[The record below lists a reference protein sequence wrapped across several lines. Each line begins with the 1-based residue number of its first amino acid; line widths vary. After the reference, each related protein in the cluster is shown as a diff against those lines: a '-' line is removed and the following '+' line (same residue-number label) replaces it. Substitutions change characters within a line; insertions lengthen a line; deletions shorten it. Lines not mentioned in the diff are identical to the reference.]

1 MPKPKTSEIYRSFIA
16 KYAQKPNSNGQI
28 VKIMH
33 APFNVVAQ
41 REIGQK
47 IPVESTVRRIR
58 NEILAEVTGPVERN
72 EIDDPWEFRRVDPD
86 GIPPHV
92 CAWIATKVLTLD
104 SIRRDMGFE
113 WMTFSDAF
121 DAVTRRTA
129 MWIALLVDILPED
142 ETFRIW
148 SIAWMY
154 SSHEQSCERNGAE
167 LVTRPFDD
175 YVAHRPW
182 ASDANFDRYHKAMNE
197 GWVNELDVSSIAVVL
212 YRMQWAQPDAERQ
225 TE

>member
-1 MPKPKTSEIYRSFIA
+1 MPRPKLHKVFRSYIA
-16 KYAQKPNSNGQI
+16 RYAQTTNSNYQI
-28 VKIMH
+28 VEMMRASFDEK
-33 APFNVVAQ
+33 AL
-41 REIGQK
+41 REIGQT

-58 NEILAEVTGPVERN
+58 KEIVAECAGPVEWN
-72 EIDDPWEFRRVDPD
+72 EVDDPWEFRRVDPD

-92 CAWIATKVLTLD
+92 CAWIATKVLTHD
-104 SIRRDMGFE
+104 FIRRDMGFE
-113 WMTFSDAF
+113 PWTFSDAF

-142 ETFRIW
+142 EPFRIW

-154 SSHEQSCERNGAE
+154 SSHEQSCERDGTK

-182 ASDANFDRYHKAMNE
+182 ASDANFDRYHKAVNE

-212 YRMQWAQPDAERQ
+212 YRMQWAQLDAERQ

>member
-16 KYAQKPNSNGQI
+16 KYAQTTNSNYQI
-28 VKIMH
+28 VEMMR
-33 APFNVVAQ
+33 ASFDEEALRV
-41 REIGQK
+41 IGQT

-58 NEILAEVTGPVERN
+58 KEIVAECAAPVEWN
-72 EIDDPWEFRRVDPD
+72 EIDDPWEFRRDDPD

-92 CAWIATKVLTLD
+92 CAWIATKVLTHD

-142 ETFRIW
+142 EPFRIW

-154 SSHEQSCERNGAE
+154 SSHEQSCERDGTK

-182 ASDANFDRYHKAMNE
+182 GSDANFDRYHKAMNE

-212 YRMQWAQPDAERQ
+212 YRTQWALLDAERQ